1 MDSPRGPTRWL
12 RHLGLARKPRPDQ
25 SVAWEIEHHLSE
37 LVDRLVAEGSN
48 PGDAQSEAER
58 RFGDR
63 KRYGPSMRRIEK
75 RRLAMERRVWWR
87 DVVRQSLTSVVRT
100 ARRYPGYTAG
110 VIVTLGLG
118 LGANV
123 AMFGVVDRL
132 LLRSPSG
139 IVEAERVH
147 LVGLSRVFRGVS
159 GLQYS
164 LTFPDLLD
172 LEEHRGVEVAGYT
185 YPQEITMGSGPEA
198 SSVDVRLVSHNFF
211 DLLGAR
217 AALGRTFFED
227 EDRIGAPGTVM
238 LSHEYWIRA
247 MGGAASVLGGTL
259 ELIGRRYTIVG
270 VLPRGFT
277 GVTLDPVDLWLPV
290 ENAQDDLSFG
300 PWRDNRRSW
309 WIHGVVRLVDGVTLE
324 AAEAEA
330 TAILRAAG
338 GDERLQAA
346 LQEQD
351 ARFEFAS
358 LREALDPNRG
368 RVVTW
373 LLGVSWLVLL
383 IACAN
388 VANLLTAQAIRRR
401 KEMAVRLALGVSRT
415 RLVVQTTIN
424 AVVLAL
430 VGGGVGLVL
439 ASWGGGILRTILLP
453 DVLFPSPL
461 NARLLGYT
469 LVISVLAGALA
480 GIGAAM
486 QAGRGD
492 IAAVMADS
500 GAGTPGGRGRT
511 RGLLAVAQVALS
523 MVLLVGAGLFGRSL
537 GELRAIDLGLDVERL
552 LVASLELSSEGLGA
566 VETLVLYRE
575 AAERAQV
582 VPGVAAATLT
592 TAPFQWSSGG
602 GLRVPGVD
610 SIPRMPGGGP
620 YYWGVDERYFE
631 AVGLRVVA
639 GRGFDTADRAGGQR
653 VATVSVNLA
662 DSLWGGAAL
671 GQCLIV
677 TIVRSDAEACTTV
690 VGVVE
695 DAARSSFQDA
705 PFFAYYL
712 PIDQIGMAPRGL
724 YVRTRDEPD
733 DVVGA
738 VATALR
744 SFSPVIRFARV
755 TPLQDLLDPQARSW
769 TLGAGMFT
777 VFGLL
782 ALAVA
787 ALGVYSL
794 LAFNVS
800 ERARELGIRSALG
813 AGKGRLLRSVLYEGA
828 RFSVLGI
835 VLGLSVVY
843 VAAPYAQE
851 LLFEVSARDPGVL
864 AGVAA
869 ALIAVGGAASLVP
882 GLRATRVDPVTA
894 LKSE

>member
-1 MDSPRGPTRWL
+1 MDTPRGPTRWL
-12 RHLGLARKPRPDQ
+12 RHLGLIGKPRPDQ

-37 LVDRLVAEGSN
+37 LVDRLVAEGWD
-48 PGDAQSEAER
+48 PGEAQSEAER

-75 RRLAMERRVWWR
+75 RRLAMERWVWWW
-87 DVVRQSLTSVVRT
+87 DVVRQSMTSVLRT

-139 IVEAERVH
+139 IVQAERVH

-172 LEEHRGVEVAGYT
+172 LEEHSGVEVAGYT
-185 YPQEITMGSGPEA
+185 GRQEITMGSGPEA
-198 SSVDVRLVSHNFF
+198 SSVEVRLVSHNFF

-238 LSHEYWIRA
+238 LSHEYWMRT
-247 MGGAASVLGGTL
+247 MGGATSVLGGTL

-290 ENAQDDLSFG
+290 ENAQDDLSFVG
-300 PWRDNRRSW
+300 AWRDNRRFW
-309 WIHGVVRLVDGVTLE
+309 WINGVVRLMDGVTLE

-338 GDERLQAA
+338 GDETLQAA

-351 ARFEFAS
+351 ARLEFAS

-388 VANLLTAQAIRRR
+388 VANLLMAQAIRRR

-415 RLVVQTTIN
+415 RLVVQTTLD

-430 VGGGVGLVL
+430 VGGGVGLLL
-439 ASWGGGILRTILLP
+439 ASWGGDIPRTILLP

-480 GIGAAM
+480 GIGAAI
-486 QAGRGD
+486 QAGRSD
-492 IAAVMADS
+492 IAAAMADS
-500 GAGTPGGRGRT
+500 GPGTSGGRGRT

-523 MVLLVGAGLFGRSL
+523 VVLLVGAGLFVRSL

-552 LVASLELSSEGLGA
+552 LVASLELSSEELGA
-566 VETLVLYRE
+566 VETLALYRE
-575 AAERAQV
+575 AVERAQG

-592 TAPFQWSSGG
+592 TAPFQTGFAQR
-602 GLRVPGVD
+602 LRVPGVD

-639 GRGFDTADRAGGQR
+639 GRGFDDADRAGGQA

-677 TIVRSDAEACTTV
+677 GSDAEACTTV

-712 PIDQIGMAPRGL
+712 PIDQIGMVARGL

-733 DVVGA
+733 AVAGA

-744 SFSPVIRFARV
+744 SFSPLVRFARV
-755 TPLQDLLDPQARSW
+755 TPLQDILDPQARSW
-769 TLGAGMFT
+769 TLGAGVFT

-800 ERARELGIRSALG
+800 ERARELGIRTALG

-869 ALIAVGGAASLVP
+869 VLIAVSGAASLVP
-882 GLRATRVDPVTA
+882 GLRATHVDPVTA
-894 LKSE
+894 LNSE